1 MAKKTNTDKLPA
13 NDKSKTTDLATPVTR
28 GKNKAGQ
35 TNGQNE
41 MTIKER
47 GKGNSTTAGGA
58 PRQVYSNK

>member
-1 MAKKTNTDKLPA
+1 MAKKTKTDKVQE
-13 NDKSKTTDLATPVTR
+13 NDKSKTTDLATPATR

-47 GKGNSTTAGGA
+47 GKGNSTSAGGA
-58 PRQVYSNK
+58 PRQVYANK

>member
-1 MAKKTNTDKLPA
+1 MAKKINTDKVPE
-13 NDKSKTTDLATPVTR
+13 NNQSKTADLATPVTR

-47 GKGNSTTAGGA
+47 GKGNATSAGGA
-58 PRQVYSNK
+58 PRQIYSNK